1 MSIANQTVYVNGYP
15 RVGTK
20 TAKVPAISNSG
31 TSGTPTTT
39 EIIIH
44 AMIEP
49 NVMKTPM
56 VAAPS
61 SKPS

>member
-1 MSIANQTVYVNGYP
+1 M
-15 RVGTK
+15 VGTQ
-20 TAKVPAISNSG
+20 TAKVPAINKSG
-31 TSGTPTTT
+31 TSGTPVIT

-49 NVMKTPM
+49 KVMKTPM